1 MRAFVLWTVFA
12 FAVCGHAAASAEY
25 RVVPGGTF
33 VSALSLDGSGAP
45 VKIAGFEMRPVPVS
59 IGDYLVFIRAH
70 PEWRRDR
77 VSPLYADSGYLAS
90 WAGPLSAG
98 PDVDLRQP
106 VTEVSW
112 FAARAFCAGE
122 NGRLPSW
129 YQWEFA
135 AAADDGRRDARDDPL
150 RSERILH
157 TLLAR
162 TGHAPGAA
170 GAGRADIYGLYDMN
184 ALVWEWVDDYA
195 AMFVNADARDPDRQ
209 NLLGFCGGAALAF
222 DNRSAYALM
231 MRVAALSAMGP
242 ADSSGNIGFRCVRDM
257 QQGKQP

>member
-1 MRAFVLWTVFA
+1 MRAYTLWMVLA
-12 FAVCGHAAASAEY
+12 LAVCGHAAASAEY
-25 RVVPGGTF
+25 RIIPGGTF

-45 VKIAGFEMRPVPVS
+45 VKVAGFEMRSVPVS
-59 IGDYLVFIRAH
+59 VGDYLVFIRTH
-70 PEWRRDR
+70 REWRRDR
-77 VSPLYADSGYLAS
+77 VSPLYAVSGYLAS
-90 WAGPLSAG
+90 WTGPLSVG
-98 PDVDLRQP
+98 PDVDPRQP

-122 NGRLPSW
+122 NARLPSW

-135 AAADDGRRDARDDPL
+135 AAADAGRRDARDDPL
-150 RSERILH
+150 RNERVLH

-162 TGHAPGAA
+162 TGLAPGAA

-209 NLLGFCGGAALAF
+209 NLLELCGGAALAF
-222 DNRSAYALM
+222 ENRAAYALM
-231 MRVAALSAMGP
+231 MRVAALSAMEP
-242 ADSSGNIGFRCVRDM
+242 ADSSGNIGFRCVRDTPL
-257 QQGKQP
+257 GEKP